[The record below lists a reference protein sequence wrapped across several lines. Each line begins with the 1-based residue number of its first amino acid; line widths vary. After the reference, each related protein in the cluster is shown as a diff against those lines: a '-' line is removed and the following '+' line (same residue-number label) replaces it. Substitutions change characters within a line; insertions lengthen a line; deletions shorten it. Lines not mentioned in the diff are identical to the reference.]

1 MAPSTWCWITDWM
14 AEDIREPHRMFD
26 YSQLEYLFREGP
38 KGRFVVGYSGGLDS
52 HVLLHAL
59 IKCKQK
65 RRVDAQ
71 ILGLHV
77 HHGLSR
83 NADKWAQH
91 CQSICE
97 ELGADFNCIRIE
109 VSGTGNGRE
118 GDARSARYDAFEK
131 FLNATDTL
139 LLAHHLDDQIET
151 ILYRL
156 FRGSGLKGMAGMPI
170 ERTIG
175 QSSLIRPVLS
185 VSRQDLK
192 AYAESEK
199 LTWIDDESN
208 LDLDIDRNY
217 IRHEIVPIIRT
228 RWPAYKKTISRF
240 AELAGTDFQLLREL
254 AELDLDRL
262 HRNIDDP
269 IDLTEFHRLGG
280 ARQRNAVLHWIDNS
294 GLPVPTQTQLLELVH
309 QLNVQRSDAIQFI
322 SWPGVEIRAFK
333 QKAYL
338 MAPLTE
344 LETPFIWQGD
354 ESRLVGGRLLAA
366 QRVKNGGLI
375 DDGKP
380 FSIRFRIGGER
391 CQPQGRVGSHPL
403 KKIFQELAIP
413 PWLRDRT
420 PLIYRGEEMVAA
432 AGLFVCEGHVAQEG
446 TQGWEITWEK
456 ITDCS

>member
-1 MAPSTWCWITDWM
+1 MAPSAWCWITDW
-14 AEDIREPHRMFD
+14 AVRDVREPRQMFD
-26 YSQLEYLFREGP
+26 YSQLEYLFRERP

-65 RRVDAQ
+65 RQLDVQ
-71 ILGLHV
+71 ILGLHI
-77 HHGLSR
+77 HHGLSP
-83 NADKWAQH
+83 NADKWTRH
-91 CQSICE
+91 CETVCE
-97 ELGADFNCIRIE
+97 ELHADFNCIRID
-109 VSGTGNGRE
+109 VSGTGSGPE
-118 GDARSARYDAFEK
+118 GDARSARYEAFEG
-131 FLNATDTL
+131 FLKVTDTL

-156 FRGSGLKGMAGMPI
+156 FRGSGLKGMGGMPI
-170 ERTIG
+170 ERSIG

-192 AYAESEK
+192 TYAESEN

-208 LDLDIDRNY
+208 LDLEIDRNY
-217 IRHEIVPIIRT
+217 IRHEIVPKIRT

-262 HRNIDDP
+262 HRNIDAP
-269 IDLTEFHRLGG
+269 IDLAEFRRLGG

-294 GLPVPTQTQLLELVH
+294 GLPLPTQAQMLELVQ
-309 QLNVQRSDAIQFI
+309 QLNVQRSNAIQFI

-338 MAPLTE
+338 MEPLTE
-344 LETPFIWQGD
+344 LEMPFIWQGD

-380 FSIRFRIGGER
+380 LSIRFRAGGER
-391 CQPQGRVGSHPL
+391 CQPRGRVGSHPL
-403 KKIFQELAIP
+403 KKIFQELEIP
-413 PWLRDRT
+413 PWLRDRI
-420 PLIYRGEEMVAA
+420 PLIYRGEELVAA
-432 AGLFVCEGHVAQEG
+432 AGLFVCEDHVAQDG
-446 TQGWEITWEK
+446 SDGWEITWVK
-456 ITDCS
+456 APD